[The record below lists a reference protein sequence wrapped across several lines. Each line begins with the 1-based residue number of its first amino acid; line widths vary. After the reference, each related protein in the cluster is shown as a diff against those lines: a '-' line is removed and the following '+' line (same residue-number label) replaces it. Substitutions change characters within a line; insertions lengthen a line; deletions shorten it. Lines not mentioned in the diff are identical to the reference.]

1 MEPNTFKS
9 GSGRFSLDFV
19 SLPVVFGAFRRVARA
34 AISRRVPPSPRMVIG
49 GMNSQIEDLK
59 SIGVS
64 DRVLR
69 MHLTGVL
76 TEIASLTDLETALR
90 FALEF
95 GGQTAYFAAPEN
107 CARSK
112 YATILPRAALE
123 ALHAN
128 HGPQRV
134 EIPHGP
140 FTSRTIVRLKA
151 IKMLED
157 GASASAVRH
166 ELRVGSN
173 AVAGWKRK
181 FVTPF
186 LSGGRP

>member
-1 MEPNTFKS
+1 MF
-9 GSGRFSLDFV
+9 
-19 SLPVVFGAFRRVARA
+19 
-34 AISRRVPPSPRMVIG
+34 G
-49 GMNSQIEDLK
+49 GMKTHLEDLK
-59 SIGVS
+59 AIGVS
-64 DRVLR
+64 DRVMR

-76 TEIASLTDLETALR
+76 TEIASVADLDTALR

-95 GGQTAYFAAPEN
+95 GGQDAYFAAPEN

-112 YATILPRAALE
+112 FASVLSIPTLE
-123 ALHAN
+123 ALHSIY
-128 HGPQRV
+128 GGQKV

-140 FTSRTIVRLKA
+140 FTNRTIVRLKA

-186 LSGGRP
+186 TEASRP